1 MNILIVDDDA
11 SFRELAEMALK
22 RSGMRVRTAADAE
35 QARLVIEDAFTPF
48 DVMLF
53 DVDMPGSTGLEL
65 LRELREGGDQTPALF
80 VSGMASPQDK
90 IAGLRIGA
98 DDYLAKPVAFEE
110 LVARIEAVSRRS
122 LNPRPA
128 SYGGIR
134 LDAARRR
141 ATIGDREVE
150 LSPRESDLLWML
162 IRAEGQPVARE
173 DLLREV
179 MSLDFDP
186 QTNVLDVHIGRLRKK
201 LGPHG
206 RGAIET
212 VRGIGYRLLSV
223 SGD

>member
-22 RSGMRVRTAADAE
+22 RSGMRVQAAADAE
-35 QARLVIEDAFTPF
+35 QARVVIEHASTPF

-98 DDYLAKPVAFEE
+98 DDYLAKPVAFDE

-122 LNPRPA
+122 LHPRPA
-128 SYGGIR
+128 SYGGVR

-141 ATIGDREVE
+141 AMIDDHEVE

-201 LGPHG
+201 LGPRG
-206 RGAIET
+206 RSAIET
-212 VRGIGYRLLSV
+212 VRGVGYRLVSV
-223 SGD
+223 TRD